1 MKGMSRQPD
10 KEYIKG
16 GMGVGSYPSD
26 VHLFGTLVN
35 AEVNKFLRS
44 HEEHGVSEEDLRRF
58 TESVI
63 ESALNCGL
71 DVYKSSR
78 VRVFLGNPD
87 EEQS

>member
-1 MKGMSRQPD
+1 MKGTNRYPEKD
-10 KEYIKG
+10 YIKG
-16 GMGVGSYPSD
+16 GTGVGSYPSD

-44 HEEHGVSEEDLRRF
+44 HEEDGASEEDMKRF
-58 TESVI
+58 VESVI

-87 EEQS
+87 QEKS